1 MVFVR
6 RDNIELFNYLR
17 RRLLTP
23 LPLPLPLFVAAVA
36 AAAAVVAAD
45 VVVSVR
51 RDSWCCRR
59 FRTRPIPRRLQPRW
73 GHCPPRR
80 NLRDRGSRRSW
91 ECSRRYC
98 WETWKWWLLFVSRMA
113 RQTVIYLTHFIRW
126 IESVCYKLSQMAVS
140 HE

>member
-59 FRTRPIPRRLQPRW
+59 FRTRPIPRRLQPHWGRW
-73 GHCPPRR
+73 GRCLPRR
-80 NLRDRGSRRSW
+80 NLRDRGSWRSW

-98 WETWKWWLLFVSRMA
+98 WET
-113 RQTVIYLTHFIRW
+113 
-126 IESVCYKLSQMAVS
+126 
-140 HE
+140 